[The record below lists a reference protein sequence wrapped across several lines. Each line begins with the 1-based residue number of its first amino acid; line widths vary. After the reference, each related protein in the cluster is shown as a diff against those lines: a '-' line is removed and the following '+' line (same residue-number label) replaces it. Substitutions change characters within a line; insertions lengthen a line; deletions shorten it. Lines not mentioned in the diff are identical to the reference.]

1 MTASPS
7 TKSFVILAFAAVYL
21 IWGSTYFAIRV
32 VVESLPP
39 LLAAG
44 IRFLVAG
51 SSLLVWMACRRSP
64 LPNARE
70 WKSALISGALLTL
83 GGNGLVMIAEQST
96 SSGLTSLII
105 ALTPVWFALLDWL
118 RPGGARPR
126 AKTLAGI
133 LIGFTGVVFLLADRQ
148 ADANGGRTEW
158 GVLLLIAAGLLWAA
172 GSLYTK
178 HAAPARSVWMQSA
191 AQMLCGGAGLVL
203 VGFLAGEGRPAHWQ
217 SATLRSAL
225 ALLYLIVFGS
235 WIGYSAYVWLLHHS
249 TPSRVSTYAYVN
261 PVIAVF
267 LGWAFL
273 GETVTAGMLAGAAV
287 ILLGVVIITLP
298 ETAFRVRMPGSGST
312 RITPQPTRVGK

>member
-1 MTASPS
+1 MSALSS
-7 TKSFVILAFAAVYL
+7 KSLVILAFAAVYL

-51 SSLLVWMACRRSP
+51 SLLLAWMACRRSP

-83 GGNGLVMIAEQST
+83 GGNGLVMIAEQTT

-118 RPGGARPR
+118 RPGGVRPHP
-126 AKTLAGI
+126 KTLAGI
-133 LIGFTGVVFLLADRQ
+133 VTGFCGVVFLLTGRP
-148 ADANGGRTEW
+148 ADANGGRMGW
-158 GVLLLIAAGLLWAA
+158 GVPLLIAAGLLWAA

-178 HAAPARSVWMQSA
+178 HAAPTRSVWMQSA

-203 VGFLAGEGRPAHWQ
+203 AGWLAGEGRTAHWQ
-217 SATLRSAL
+217 SVTSRSVL

-235 WIGYSAYVWLLHHS
+235 WIGYSAYVWLLHQT
-249 TPSRVSTYAYVN
+249 TPGRVSTYAYVN
-261 PVIAVF
+261 PVVAVF
-267 LGWAFL
+267 LGWAL
-273 GETVTAGMLAGAAV
+273 LNETVTAGMLAGAAV
-287 ILLGVVIITLP
+287 ILVGVVIITLP
-298 ETAFRVRMPGSGST
+298 ETVFRIRTSSSS
-312 RITPQPTRVGK
+312 RITPRPDPARAGK